1 MHSVQRKKVCFL
13 GAAATGKTSLVAA
26 FSGAAP
32 PGGYES
38 TLGARITKAVVTI
51 GERLRELVLWDIKG
65 ESEFYR
71 IPPVYLAGSD
81 GYVLVADGTRRA
93 SVENAMELRARVG
106 EIVGDLPHVLLITK
120 KDLFDAWEMDEAL
133 LSSLR
138 ARGEAVY
145 PCSARGGIGVQNAME
160 ALARAMWGGK

>member
-1 MHSVQRKKVCFL
+1 MHNVQRKKVCIL

-26 FSGAAP
+26 SSGVALS
-32 PGGYES
+32 GGYES
-38 TLGARITKAVVTI
+38 TLGVRITKAVVTI

-93 SVENAMELRARVG
+93 SVEHAMELRARVRA
-106 EIVGDLPHVLLITK
+106 IAGDLPHMLLITK
-120 KDLFDAWEMDEAL
+120 KDLFDAWEVDEAL

-138 ARGEAVY
+138 ARGEVAY
-145 PCSARGGIGVQNAME
+145 PCSAHGGIGVQNAME
-160 ALARAMWGGK
+160 SLARAMWGVK